1 MMMLELPEI
10 VARYAR
16 GLFPMEDGW
25 YAAEPRAVFSLSD
38 DSLARVRHRL
48 RRSLREGE
56 GWELRVDSAFADVV
70 AACARPRR
78 PDDGVWLEPW
88 IAEQYA
94 LLGGAGLAHTFE
106 IWTRPP
112 GGELAAGM
120 IAVTIGRAAFLESM
134 FHAVPH
140 AGNVLLVR
148 TLEALASAGCEL
160 CDIQTPTDHTMRL
173 GAVQLSR
180 DEFDR
185 RLAAALR

>member
-10 VARYAR
+10 VGRYAR

-25 YAAEPRAVFSLSD
+25 YAADPRAVFSLELS
-38 DSLARVRHRL
+38 SLVCVRRKL

-56 GWELRVDSAFADVV
+56 RWSFDVDRDFASVI
-70 AACARPRR
+70 AACARPRSVS
-78 PDDGVWLEPW
+78 DGVWLQPW

-106 IWTRPP
+106 VWAD
-112 GGELAAGM
+112 GQLAAGM

-134 FHAVPH
+134 FHRVPH
-140 AGNVLLVR
+140 AGNVLLAR
-148 TLEALASAGCEL
+148 TLESLAAAGCEL

-173 GAVQLSR
+173 GAVQIR
-180 DEFDR
+180 REEFER
-185 RLAAALR
+185 RLAAAIR

>member
-25 YAAEPRAVFSLSD
+25 YAADPRAVFSLES
-38 DSLARVRHRL
+38 SSVGVVRRRL
-48 RRSLREGE
+48 RRSLRVGE
-56 GWELRVDSAFADVV
+56 GWAFALDRDFTSVV
-70 AACARPRR
+70 AACARPRSLS
-78 PDDGVWLEPW
+78 DGVWLAPW

-94 LLGGAGLAHTFE
+94 LLRGAGLAHTFE
-106 IWTRPP
+106 IWAD
-112 GGELAAGM
+112 GELAAGM

-134 FHAVPH
+134 FHTVPH

-148 TLEALASAGCEL
+148 TLESLAASGCEL

-173 GAVQLSR
+173 GAVQLPR
-180 DEFDR
+180 HEFDR